1 MVDIPVQVVVA
12 AFANQQ
18 GADDALK
25 DLEEAQEHG
34 LITIRDVAIVQ
45 RDGQGDVHIEST
57 QHHAT
62 GRGAVIGG
70 VAGAIVGL
78 LTGPVGWATGGGAVV
93 GALASRLRESG
104 FPKER
109 LEKVADSL
117 RPGTSALVAVIDQT
131 WLKEVGDLLTNRASE
146 LLTES
151 IQADIANELEAGR
164 DVAYTALKI
173 ADRTATERIAV
184 EDKTPVR

>member
-45 RDGQGDVHIEST
+45 RDGQGNVHIEST

-109 LEKVADSL
+109 LEKVADCLVQELST
-117 RPGTSALVAVIDQT
+117 PGCLAPQTYGCGSA
-131 WLKEVGDLLTNRASE
+131 RASRFAH
-146 LLTES
+146 
-151 IQADIANELEAGR
+151 QPLEG
-164 DVAYTALKI
+164 
-173 ADRTATERIAV
+173 
-184 EDKTPVR
+184 